1 MRHHGHDS
9 VFGGLG
15 SDIIFSDTTRDRAT
29 QDARSLEAQLLVE
42 ICHKVFLEEIRLAS
56 SQADGATGIDLN
68 DFGRPQDIIQPCQ
81 GYHHHPI
88 VQHATLSLLQLL
100 RYQSH
105 GSPGLRFN
113 AWGTVAVS
121 GFCAGLFTAAAVA
134 TAQSPLQYLAR
145 AEECFRA
152 AVMLGIV
159 CEQARRKMKPFQ
171 TRHPWSLV
179 VANIEEEDMS
189 QLISTYS
196 ASKVSAEQRRFV
208 TLARNA
214 VLTRFSSRAKVRP
227 FM

>member
-1 MRHHGHDS
+1 MAKIP

-15 SDIIFSDTTRDRAT
+15 SDVIFSDTTRNRAT

-42 ICHKVFLEEIRLAS
+42 TCHKVFLEEIRLAS

-68 DFGRPQDIIQPCQ
+68 DFRRPHDITQPCQ
-81 GYHHHPI
+81 RYHHHPI

-105 GSPGLRFN
+105 GSSNLRFDTR
-113 AWGTVAVS
+113 GTVAVS

-152 AVMLGIV
+152 AVMLGIA
-159 CEQARRKMKPFQ
+159 CEQARRKIKPFQ

-179 VANIEEEDMS
+179 VANIEEEDML

-196 ASKVSAEQRRFV
+196 ASKVSDERRHFV
-208 TLARNA
+208 PLGHDTI
-214 VLTRFSSRAKVRP
+214 
-227 FM
+227 

>member
-1 MRHHGHDS
+1 MAKIP

-29 QDARSLEAQLLVE
+29 QDARSLEAKLLAE
-42 ICHKVFLEEIRLAS
+42 TCHKVFLEEIRLAS
-56 SQADGATGIDLN
+56 SQEDGATGIDLN
-68 DFGRPQDIIQPCQ
+68 DFERPHDIIQPCQ
-81 GYHHHPI
+81 RYHHHPI

-100 RYQSH
+100 RYQNH
-105 GSPGLRFN
+105 GSSTPRFN
-113 AWGTVAVS
+113 TRGTLAVS

-134 TAQSPLQYLAR
+134 TAQGSLQYLAR

-159 CEQARRKMKPFQ
+159 CEQARRKIKPLQ

-189 QLISTYS
+189 QLISTYTE
-196 ASKVSAEQRRFV
+196 SKVSDEQRRSV

-227 FM
+227 FT